1 MIEFVAPR
9 PKTYSYIMDDDSSKK
24 KAKGT
29 KGEKKYIIE
38 FNKQPARDWQNIFIY
53 L

>member
-9 PKTYSYIMDDDSSKK
+9 PKIYSYIMDDDSSKK

-29 KGEKKYIIE
+29 KGKKCIIE